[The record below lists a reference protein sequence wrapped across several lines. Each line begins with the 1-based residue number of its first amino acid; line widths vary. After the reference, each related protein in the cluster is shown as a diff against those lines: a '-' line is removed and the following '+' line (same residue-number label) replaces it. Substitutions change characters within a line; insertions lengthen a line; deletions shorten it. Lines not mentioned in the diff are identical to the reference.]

1 MGLSVSL
8 DTGITGLRAAQYAM
22 DVAAH
27 NVANANTDGY
37 SRQDVQLAAVPPPFT
52 QFSGPGNPIS
62 QIGLGVRL
70 QQVRRDRDQLL
81 DTQYRDIRGLN
92 DQYQAQASALQEAEN
107 TLNEPG
113 DQGIGAQITNF
124 FNAFRDLT
132 SQPESLAA
140 RSAAVQ
146 SGATLAAAFNR
157 ESTLLTQQRTAL
169 DQSLDVDVSNVNS
182 MAQQIAALNVQI
194 QQAVVA
200 GGTANDLMDQRDL
213 LLDNLAGMVGAS
225 SQAGAN
231 GAVDVIVGGHKLVD
245 STKPFDPSNPA
256 APGGAVDP
264 LQRTNTP
271 PLTNGFNTITWRSD
285 GSAAGIATGTVKG
298 TIDARDI
305 NVSGLLTDLN
315 TLAGGFISAINT
327 AHAAGYGLDNSTG
340 LNFFTGTD
348 AATIGVNQTL
358 VTSPEKLATSDQPNA
373 PGNPN
378 AANAIIAV
386 QSALLFNG
394 GTASVNDSY
403 NSIVSGLGVNAAQ
416 AQNLATN
423 QQTLLQHID
432 TARQSV
438 MGVSIDEEMTNMM
451 KAQHSYEA
459 AARVITASDS
469 MLDTLINHML
479 V

>member
-8 DTGITGLRAAQYAM
+8 DTGITGLRAAQYEM
-22 DVAAH
+22 DTAAH

-52 QFSGPGNPIS
+52 QFNGPGNPIS

-92 DQYQAQASALQEAEN
+92 DQYQAQANALQEAEN

-182 MAQQIAALNVQI
+182 MAQQIASLNVQI

-213 LLDNLAGMVGAS
+213 LLDNLAGMVGAT

-231 GAVDVIVGGHKLVD
+231 GAVDVIVGGHKLID
-245 STKPFDPSNPA
+245 STKPLAN
-256 APGGAVDP
+256 AVDP

-271 PLTNGFNTITWRSD
+271 PLTNGFNTITWTSD
-285 GSAAGIATGTVKG
+285 GTAANIGTGTVKG
-298 TIDARDI
+298 TIDARDV
-305 NVSGLLTDLN
+305 NVSGLINNLN
-315 TLAGGFISAINT
+315 TLAGGFINAINA
-327 AHAAGYGLDNSTG
+327 AHSAGYGLDNTTG

-358 VTSPEKLATSDQPNA
+358 VTNPEKLATSDQPNE

-378 AANAIIAV
+378 AANTIIGV
-386 QSALLFNG
+386 QSAMLFNG
-394 GTASVNDSY
+394 GTANVNDSY

-432 TARQSV
+432 TSRQSV
-438 MGVSIDEEMTNMM
+438 MGVSIDEEMANMM

-469 MLDTLINHML
+469 MLDTLINKML

>member
-1 MGLSVSL
+1 MALSVSL
-8 DTGITGLRAAQYAM
+8 DTGVTGLRAAQYEM
-22 DVAAH
+22 DTAAH
-27 NVANANTDGY
+27 NIANANTDGY

-52 QFSGPGNPIS
+52 QFNGPGNPIS
-62 QIGLGVRL
+62 QIGLGVQL

-92 DQYQAQASALQEAEN
+92 DQYQAQANALQEAEN

-132 SQPESLAA
+132 SQPESLVA

-157 ESTLLTQQRTAL
+157 ESTLLGQQQSAL
-169 DQSLDVDVSNVNS
+169 DQSLNVDVSNVNS
-182 MAQQIAALNVQI
+182 MAQQVAALNVQI

-213 LLDNLAGMVGAS
+213 LLDNLSGMVGAS

-231 GAVDVIVGGHKLVD
+231 GSVDVIVGGHKLVD
-245 STKPFDPSNPA
+245 STKPLAS
-256 APGGAVDP
+256 AVDP

-271 PLTNGFNTITWRSD
+271 PLTNGFDTITWTSD
-285 GSAAGIATGTVKG
+285 GTAANITTGTVKG

-305 NVSGLLTDLN
+305 NVTGLINNLN

-327 AHAAGYGLDNSTG
+327 AHSAGYGLDNATG

-358 VTSPEKLATSDQPNA
+358 VSNPEKLATSDQPNA

-378 AANAIIAV
+378 AANTIIGV
-386 QSALLFNG
+386 QGALLFNG
-394 GTASVNDSY
+394 GTANVNDSY
-403 NSIVSGLGVNAAQ
+403 SSIVSSLGVNAAQ

-432 TARQSV
+432 TSRQSV
-438 MGVSIDEEMTNMM
+438 MGVSIDEEMANMM

-469 MLDTLINHML
+469 MLDTLINKML